1 MFQRILIPLDGS
13 SQAEQAIPVASKIA
27 QETHSHILLVCV
39 INHAHADST
48 CTNASGEAWT
58 RFEEAQSYLKRIS
71 DIIAATAASVETF
84 VVAGPAVPTILKIA
98 TITQTD
104 LIVLSSHDHGH
115 SGAQQMRGQTLG
127 NVTRALL
134 ISTHTPILVRQAD
147 GTLIYLKQA
156 LQSLTV
162 TCL

>member
-39 INHAHADST
+39 INHIHIDNAYAY
-48 CTNASGEAWT
+48 TNANAKT
-58 RFEEAQSYLKRIS
+58 RTLFEEAQSYLRRIS
-71 DIIAATAASVETF
+71 DTVIATVASIETF
-84 VVAGPAVPTILKIA
+84 VAADPAASTILKIA

-104 LIVLSSHDHGH
+104 LIVLSSYGD
-115 SGAQQMRGQTLG
+115 SDVEQTRGQTFG

-134 ISTHTPILVRQAD
+134 MSSHIPILVRQVD

-162 TCL
+162 TYV